1 MNINHINLVVP
12 DVTAAAG
19 FFTDHFGLHLLE
31 GKGRPGVISILED
44 DAGFVLVL
52 SNFPQA
58 SEFSYP
64 ADFQI
69 GFYLKTA
76 EEVDTLYAR
85 LSAAGI
91 RMEHAPRR
99 MWDIWRFYFQAFDTV
114 RIEIAAPLEDDAVGT
129 AAVRHLSQA

>member
-12 DVTAAAG
+12 DVAAAAA
-19 FFTDHFGLHLLE
+19 FFTEHFSLHLLE

-76 EEVDTLYAR
+76 AEVDALYGR

-91 RMEHAPRR
+91 VLEHTPRR
-99 MWDIWRFYFQAFDTV
+99 MWDTWRFYFQAFGTV
-114 RIEIAAPLEDDAVGT
+114 RIEVAAPLEDDAVGA
-129 AAVRHLSQA
+129 AAVRHLPSA